1 MNAPEYLVARFLQT
15 VKEMR
20 DSQRDYFR
28 TRDKMVLRDCKVSER
43 KVDEQIR
50 QLAPYYPTAVP
61 MAGLSDVIVTDD
73 PAAGEQLQ
81 LPLL

>member
-1 MNAPEYLVARFLQT
+1 MNAPEYLVARFLQA

-50 QLAPYYPTAVP
+50 QLALYYPTAVA
-61 MAGLSDVIVTDD
+61 MAGLSEVIVTED